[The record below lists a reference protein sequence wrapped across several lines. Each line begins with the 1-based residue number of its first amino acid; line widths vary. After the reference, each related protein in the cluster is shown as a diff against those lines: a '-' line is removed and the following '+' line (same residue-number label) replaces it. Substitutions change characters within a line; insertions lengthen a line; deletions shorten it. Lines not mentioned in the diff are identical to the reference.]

1 MSIILG
7 LWLLAVAAAM
17 AAIII
22 SVRLQRFERTA
33 SELSAGI
40 LLASLPFVFV
50 AFADLP
56 YIIAAA
62 ITHIWLLVLPGRLI
76 IGRLERPFLR
86 QSTVW
91 NALAGAGIAIII
103 AALQLWR
110 PTGIGEIVVALW
122 LTGCITVGVYIL
134 GQLWWNTR
142 RYYVKEPD
150 HQLSLAQLP
159 TVSVCIPA
167 RNEDHALTEC
177 LTAVLASNYPKLE
190 VIVLDDCS
198 QDSTSAIIRS
208 FAHDGVRFIQG
219 DTPAA
224 GWLGKNQA
232 LDTLAQHA
240 SGELLLFIDVDTH
253 VAPHSITNLVY
264 HTLQHQLEMVSVLPQ
279 NRLGVSRSTVFNT
292 LDYYWRQIL
301 PLHDKH
307 VPTTSKA
314 WLIAARSLR
323 RLGGFASVSRK
334 IVPEESFASRLALN
348 HSYRFLLSNKVLG
361 FTTAKHWMSQIESAI
376 RISYPRLRRQPMLV
390 LGAATGLLLAF
401 FAPFV
406 ALAACAA
413 LGSFGVLWWLSIA
426 TCAILFADYAV
437 VLIRTQPKSWFLAML
452 MWPVVVVQEFAL
464 FISSMVQYEFGEV
477 NWKGRNVCYPVL
489 SAGQPRYVPQALR
502 RQL

>member
-7 LWLLAVAAAM
+7 LWVIAVALAM

-33 SELSAGI
+33 SEVSAGI

-50 AFADLP
+50 AFTDTPLL
-56 YIIAAA
+56 IAAA
-62 ITHIWLLVLPGRLI
+62 LTHIWLLVLPGRMLM
-76 IGRLERPFLR
+76 GRLERQFLQ
-86 QSTVW
+86 QSALW
-91 NALAGAGIAIII
+91 NAIGGLAIVAVL
-103 AALQLWR
+103 AALQAWW
-110 PTGIGEIVVALW
+110 PAGITELLVTTW
-122 LTGCITVGVYIL
+122 LTACIAVAVFIL

-142 RYYVKEPD
+142 RYYATPPTR
-150 HQLSLAQLP
+150 QLSLAQLP

-177 LTAVLASNYPKLE
+177 LASVLASNYPKLE

-198 QDSTSAIIRS
+198 QDATSAIIRS

-240 SGELLLFIDVDTH
+240 SGQYVLFMGVDTH
-253 VAPHSITNLVY
+253 VAPHTITNLVHY
-264 HTLQHQLEMVSVLPQ
+264 MLQNQLEMVSVLPQ
-279 NRLGVSRSTVFNT
+279 SRLGLHVATAFNT

-307 VPTTSKA
+307 VPSTSKA
-314 WLIAARSLR
+314 WLIAANSLR
-323 RLGGFASVSRK
+323 KLGGFASVSRK
-334 IVPEESFASRLALN
+334 IVPEESFASRLAMN
-348 HSYRFLLSNKVLG
+348 HTYRFLLSNKVLG
-361 FTTAKHWMSQIESAI
+361 FTTAKRWASQIETSVRVA
-376 RISYPRLRRQPMLV
+376 YPRVQRQPILV
-390 LGAATGLLLAF
+390 LLGVVGLVLAF
-401 FAPFV
+401 FAPFATLIACIILGSYGIV
-406 ALAACAA
+406 WWLSVAACA
-413 LGSFGVLWWLSIA
+413 VLL
-426 TCAILFADYAV
+426 ADYAV
-437 VLIRTQPKSWFLAML
+437 VLIRTQPKSWFVAML
-452 MWPVVVVQEFAL
+452 MWPFVVIQELVVTVA
-464 FISSMVQYEFGEV
+464 SMVQYEFGEV

-489 SAGQPRYVPQALR
+489 ASGRPRYVPGALR